1 MSSEEHEYGED
12 GAEEFLGSIN
22 EGAITHHELY
32 QAWMAAGF
40 PEDRAFELVK
50 TMIIETVRRGAE

>member
-1 MSSEEHEYGED
+1 MSDEEHDYSSD
-12 GAEEFLGSIN
+12 SEEFLGSIN

-32 QAWMAAGF
+32 QAWMDAGF
-40 PEDRAFELVK
+40 PEERAFELVK

>member
-1 MSSEEHEYGED
+1 MSED
-12 GAEEFLGSIN
+12 QDPEEFLGSIN

-32 QAWMAAGF
+32 QAWLDAGF
-40 PEDRAFELVK
+40 TERQAFDLVK